1 MLVVAAV
8 TLQPT
13 DRRTGGACG
22 RGALVGPGGARW
34 RAKRTSLPCHLLS
47 SSFSLSLCAS
57 LAHAHSAVTRQTPA
71 TTSLAHLPISLFFK
85 PELCRQIFGQ
95 AYGYFIRTVC
105 NTHLI
110 VWTHAAHARLCEAAI
125 GPTQTLRG
133 TSPSAPPPPGLSRS
147 SLSSESPARHAK

>member
-1 MLVVAAV
+1 MLCW
-8 TLQPT
+8 LLPQSHCSPPT
-13 DRRTGGACG
+13 
-22 RGALVGPGGARW
+22 GALVALVGEARW
-34 RAKRTSLPCHLLS
+34 WARAGRAASRRAKRTNLPCHLLS

-95 AYGYFIRTVC
+95 AYYVLHGYFIRTVC

-133 TSPSAPPPPGLSRS
+133 TSPSPSAP
-147 SLSSESPARHAK
+147 HQV